1 MSGLIRIAF
10 VSRRG
15 ARARMAAAL
24 FNSMAQK
31 SRATSQAFA
40 LDEPRRVPDVVEQV
54 MEELEASARAQL
66 CEPLMLPAPGLIVTL
81 GDVVIPDLPAELTIT
96 NWPCLELD
104 GTADNARAV
113 RDDLSSC
120 CVMWVAREG
129 WVDST
134 ERHTR

>member
-1 MSGLIRIAF
+1 MTSLIRIAF

-15 ARARMAAAL
+15 VRARMASAL

-31 SRATSQAFA
+31 SRALSNAYA
-40 LDEPRRVPDVVEQV
+40 LDEARRVPDVVETV
-54 MEELEASARAQL
+54 MEELEASARAQI
-66 CEPLMLPAPGLIVTL
+66 CEALVLPAPGLIVTL
-81 GDVVIPDLPAELTIT
+81 GDTSVDVPKELVTH
-96 NWPCLELD
+96 WPCLEID
-104 GTADNARAV
+104 GTAENARAV

-134 ERHTR
+134 ERHSRE

>member
-1 MSGLIRIAF
+1 MPALIRIAF

-15 ARARMAAAL
+15 VRARMASAL

-31 SRATSQAFA
+31 SRATSLPFSVE
-40 LDEPRRVPDVVEQV
+40 EPRRVPDVVETI
-54 MEELEASARAQL
+54 MEELEASARAQI
-66 CEPLMLPAPGLIVTL
+66 CEHLVLPAPGLVVTL
-81 GDVVIPDLPAELTIT
+81 GDTVVDLPKELVT

-104 GTADNARAV
+104 GSVENARAI

-134 ERHTR
+134 ERHSR

>member
-1 MSGLIRIAF
+1 
-10 VSRRG
+10 
-15 ARARMAAAL
+15 MASAL

-31 SRATSQAFA
+31 TRATSLPFA
-40 LDEPRRVPDVVEQV
+40 LEEPRRVPDVVETL
-54 MEELEASARAQL
+54 MEELEASARAQI
-66 CEPLMLPAPGLIVTL
+66 CEPLVLPAPGLVVTL
-81 GDVVIPDLPAELTIT
+81 GETVVDLPKELVT

-104 GTADNARAV
+104 GSVDNARAI